1 MRVLLDECLPV
12 NFRHE
17 LRGHEAHT
25 VQWARFTG
33 KKNGDLIEAAE
44 NAAYD
49 VFLTVDQGLP
59 HQTHSDSHTLAV
71 IVLSSPTNQLEDLR
85 LLVDLVLNVLTK
97 IAPGQIV
104 TVQLPPHS

>member
-25 VQWARFTG
+25 VQWVGFKG
-33 KKNGDLIEAAE
+33 KKNGDLLQAAE
-44 NAAYD
+44 NAGYD

-59 HQTHSDSHTLAV
+59 YQAHGDSRTLAV

-85 LLVDLVLNVLTK
+85 LLVDSVLHAISN

-104 TVQLPPHS
+104 TVQLPRP